1 MAVLEVRPMS
11 EPRTFELI
19 GELDM
24 GSVDKLLT
32 AMKGAP
38 PDGDVILD
46 MSSLRFMDSSGL
58 RALLQVAG
66 RRAGGSCLVVF
77 HPTPAVERVFAIA
90 LPGGSPGLRVEMNGN
105 ARA

>member
-11 EPRTFELI
+11 DPRAFELV
-19 GELDM
+19 GELDI
-24 GSVDKLLT
+24 GSVDMLL
-32 AMKGAP
+32 AAIKSAP

-46 MSSLRFMDSSGL
+46 MSKLSFMDSSGL
-58 RALLQVAG
+58 RALLQMAG
-66 RRAGGSCLVVF
+66 RRAGSCLVLL

-90 LPGGSPGLRVEMNGN
+90 LPGGSPGLRVDLNGS